1 MLPDLAQLDLHREAA
16 AEAAASTGAPD
27 EPDLTT

>member
-1 MLPDLAQLDLHREAA
+1 MLLDLHREAA

-27 EPDLTT
+27 EPDLTA